1 MRLSSWMEQ
10 YYQGLLLPCFAVHGS
25 LAKASFL
32 VEIHL
37 ACEAT
42 SMDQGSDAIKLL
54 INDLYSRE
62 VCLYTHNNDYITRW
76 YITASFPG
84 LELVGK
90 AWERG

>member
-1 MRLSSWMEQ
+1 MRLSSWIEQ

-42 SMDQGSDAIKLL
+42 SMDQGSDAIKLF
-54 INDLYSRE
+54 INDF
-62 VCLYTHNNDYITRW
+62 YILEKCV
-76 YITASFPG
+76 YIHKTMITSQGGTSQP
-84 LELVGK
+84 
-90 AWERG
+90 RS